1 MQHNVVEKVLDAQ
14 SQSSLGIALL
24 AKCFVDE
31 DAQSRAAIEAII
43 IEDVDTAD
51 GLSAFIQVNHQTELL
66 VAEQV
71 VVSQQELLYLKTSV
85 RHMRPT
91 DPPDVAVVLPK
102 ENLTGILGLGTTERY
117 RVILDEHFVLCVEIT
132 SFPSGLA
139 RNLIALA
146 H

>member
-1 MQHNVVEKVLDAQ
+1 MSTHSIQLINGTIHLVQHNVVEKVLNAQ

-24 AKCFVDE
+24 AKRLVDE

-71 VVSQQELLYLKTSV
+71 VVVQQELLYLKTGIG
-85 RHMRPT
+85 HMRPAH
-91 DPPDVAVVLPK
+91 PPDVTVVLPK
-102 ENLTGILGLGTTERY
+102 ENLTGIFRLGATECY
-117 RVILDEHFVLCVEIT
+117 HLIFNEHGCL
-132 SFPSGLA
+132 SS
-139 RNLIALA
+139 
-146 H
+146 